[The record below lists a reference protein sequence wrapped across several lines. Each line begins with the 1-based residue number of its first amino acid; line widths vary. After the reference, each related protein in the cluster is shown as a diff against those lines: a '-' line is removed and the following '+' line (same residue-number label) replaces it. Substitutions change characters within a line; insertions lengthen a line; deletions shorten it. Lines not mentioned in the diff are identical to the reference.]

1 MLAVPPTA
9 TVIHVKL
16 SLTTADLRQ
25 TMENLDILLKNKQ
38 TNKPPTTTT
47 KKNTLKK
54 PNPLLKRANK
64 LIVTWITHV
73 DLIDLP

>member
-25 TMENLDILLKNKQ
+25 TMENLDNLKCKKQ
-38 TNKPPTTTT
+38 NTHHWKKTNP
-47 KKNTLKK
+47 LKK
-54 PNPLLKRANK
+54 SKQ
-64 LIVTWITHV
+64 
-73 DLIDLP
+73 IDSDMGHSC